1 MTPIT
6 IELAGSEHLSAIPAI
21 ELAASAMFP
30 EADLP
35 VENRFLVIEDEL
47 LQEAQSDAR
56 LWVALTDHRT
66 PVGFAMADIVD
77 GGAHLD
83 EMDVMPDFGRQGIGT
98 RLVHTLID
106 WARCGD
112 YPVLTLITF
121 RHLPWN
127 APFYEKLGFAA
138 MASSEPGEELAILLQ
153 AESEAGIDVHKR
165 VCMKLDLTKERGQ
178 AWAQQG

>member
-1 MTPIT
+1 MTEIS
-6 IELAGSEHLSAIPAI
+6 IKLAGSEHLLEIPAI

-35 VENRFLVIEDEL
+35 VEVRYLVIENEL

-56 LWVALTDHRT
+56 LWVALTDERT
-66 PVGFAMADIVD
+66 PVGFAMAGIID

-83 EMDVMPDFGRQGIGT
+83 EMDVMPDFGRQGVGT
-98 RLVHTLID
+98 RLVRTIID
-106 WARCGD
+106 WARLGD

-127 APFYEKLGFAA
+127 APFYERMGFEA
-138 MASSEPGEELAILLQ
+138 MATSELGEELSKLLQ
-153 AESEAGIDVHKR
+153 EDGDAGIDVHKR
-165 VCMKLDLTKERGQ
+165 VCMKLDLTRERN
-178 AWAQQG
+178 

>member
-1 MTPIT
+1 LTPIS

-35 VENRFLVIEDEL
+35 AEIRYLVTENEL
-47 LQEAQSDAR
+47 LNEAQSEAR
-56 LWVALTDHRT
+56 LWVALTDDRT
-66 PVGFAMADIVD
+66 PVGFAMTNVVD

-83 EMDVMPDFGRQGIGT
+83 EMDVMPDYGRQGIGT
-98 RLVHTLID
+98 RLMRTIID
-106 WARCGD
+106 WARLGD

-127 APFYEKLGFAA
+127 APFYERMGFEA
-138 MASSEPGEELAILLQ
+138 MATSELGEELANLLQ
-153 AESEAGIDVHKR
+153 EEGDAGIDVHKR
-165 VCMKLDLTKERGQ
+165 VCMKLDLTRERN
-178 AWAQQG
+178 

>member
-1 MTPIT
+1 MTEIS
-6 IELAGSEHLSAIPAI
+6 IKLAGSEHLSAIPAI

-35 VENRFLVIEDEL
+35 LEVRYLVIENEL

-56 LWVALTDHRT
+56 LWVALTDERT
-66 PVGFAMADIVD
+66 PVGFAMAGIID

-83 EMDVMPDFGRQGIGT
+83 EMDVMPDFGRQGVGT
-98 RLVHTLID
+98 RLVRTIID
-106 WARCGD
+106 WARLGD

-127 APFYEKLGFAA
+127 APFYERMGFEA
-138 MASSEPGEELAILLQ
+138 MATSELGEELANLLQ
-153 AESEAGIDVHKR
+153 EEGDAGIDVHKR
-165 VCMKLDLTKERGQ
+165 VCMKLDLTRERN
-178 AWAQQG
+178 

>member
-1 MTPIT
+1 MTEIN
-6 IELAGSEHLSAIPAI
+6 IKLAGSEHLSAIPAI

-35 VENRFLVIEDEL
+35 VEVRYLVIENEL

-56 LWVALTDHRT
+56 LWVALTDERT
-66 PVGFAMADIVD
+66 PVGFAMAGIID

-83 EMDVMPDFGRQGIGT
+83 EMDVMPDFGRQGVGT
-98 RLVHTLID
+98 RLVRTIID
-106 WARCGD
+106 WARLGD

-127 APFYEKLGFAA
+127 APFYERMGFEA
-138 MASSEPGEELAILLQ
+138 MATSELGEELAKLLQ
-153 AESEAGIDVHKR
+153 EEGDAGIDVHKR
-165 VCMKLDLTKERGQ
+165 VCMKLDLTRERN
-178 AWAQQG
+178 

>member
-1 MTPIT
+1 MTEIS
-6 IELAGSEHLSAIPAI
+6 IKLAGSEHLSAIPAI

-35 VENRFLVIEDEL
+35 VEVRYLVIENEL

-56 LWVALTDHRT
+56 LWVALTDERT
-66 PVGFAMADIVD
+66 PVGFAMAGIID

-83 EMDVMPDFGRQGIGT
+83 EMDVMPDFGRQGVGT
-98 RLVHTLID
+98 RLVRTIID
-106 WARCGD
+106 WARLGE

-127 APFYEKLGFAA
+127 APFYERMGFEA
-138 MASSEPGEELAILLQ
+138 MATSELGEELAKLLQ
-153 AESEAGIDVHKR
+153 EDGDAGIDVHKR
-165 VCMKLDLTKERGQ
+165 VCMKLDLPRERN
-178 AWAQQG
+178 

>member
-1 MTPIT
+1 LTEIS
-6 IELAGSEHLSAIPAI
+6 IKLAGSEHLSAIPAI

-35 VENRFLVIEDEL
+35 VEVRYLVIENEL

-56 LWVALTDHRT
+56 LWVALTDECT
-66 PVGFAMADIVD
+66 PVGFAMAGIID

-83 EMDVMPDFGRQGIGT
+83 EMDVMPDFSRQGVGT
-98 RLVHTLID
+98 RLVRTIID
-106 WARCGD
+106 WARLGD

-127 APFYEKLGFAA
+127 APFYERMGFEA
-138 MASSEPGEELAILLQ
+138 MATSELGEELAKLLQ
-153 AESEAGIDVHKR
+153 EEGDAGIDVHKR
-165 VCMKLDLTKERGQ
+165 VCMKLDLTRERN
-178 AWAQQG
+178 

>member
-1 MTPIT
+1 LTPIS

-35 VENRFLVIEDEL
+35 AEIRYLVTENEFLN
-47 LQEAQSDAR
+47 EAQSEAR
-56 LWVALTDHRT
+56 LWVALDDDGT

-98 RLVHTLID
+98 RLMHTLID
-106 WARCGD
+106 WARLGD
-112 YPVLTLITF
+112 YPALTLITF
-121 RHLPWN
+121 RHIPWN
-127 APFYEKLGFAA
+127 APFYERMGFVS
-138 MASSEPGEELAILLQ
+138 MTTSELGEELANLLQ
-153 AESEAGIDVHKR
+153 EEGEAGIDVHKR
-165 VCMKLDLTKERGQ
+165 VCMKLDLTRERT
-178 AWAQQG
+178 

>member
-1 MTPIT
+1 MTPIS

-30 EADLP
+30 KADLP
-35 VENRFLVIEDEL
+35 AEIRYLVTENEL
-47 LQEAQSDAR
+47 LNEAQSEAR
-56 LWVALTDHRT
+56 LWVALTDDRT
-66 PVGFAMADIVD
+66 PVGFAMINVVD

-98 RLVHTLID
+98 RLMRTIID
-106 WARCGD
+106 WARLGD

-127 APFYEKLGFAA
+127 APFYERMGFEA
-138 MASSEPGEELAILLQ
+138 MATSELGDELANLLT
-153 AESEAGIDVHKR
+153 EEGEAGIDVHKR
-165 VCMKLDLTKERGQ
+165 VCMKLDLTRERN
-178 AWAQQG
+178 

>member
-1 MTPIT
+1 MTEIN
-6 IELAGSEHLSAIPAI
+6 IKLAGSEHLSAIPAI

-35 VENRFLVIEDEL
+35 VENRFLVIETEL
-47 LQEAQSDAR
+47 LEEAQSEAR
-56 LWVALTDHRT
+56 LWVALTDDRT

-98 RLVHTLID
+98 RLVRAFID
-106 WARCGD
+106 WARSGN
-112 YPVLTLITF
+112 YPCVTLITF

-127 APFYEKLGFAA
+127 APFYEKMGFEAMKPSELGEQL
-138 MASSEPGEELAILLQ
+138 ASLLHEEGK
-153 AESEAGIDVHKR
+153 AGIDVYKR
-165 VCMKLDLTKERGQ
+165 VCMKLDLTQERN
-178 AWAQQG
+178 

>member
-1 MTPIT
+1 LTEIS
-6 IELAGSEHLSAIPAI
+6 IKLAGSEHLSAIPAI

-35 VENRFLVIEDEL
+35 LEVRYLVIENEL

-56 LWVALTDHRT
+56 LWVALTDERT
-66 PVGFAMADIVD
+66 PVGFAMAGIID

-83 EMDVMPDFGRQGIGT
+83 EMDVMPDFGRQGVGT
-98 RLVHTLID
+98 RLVRTIID
-106 WARCGD
+106 WARLGD

-127 APFYEKLGFAA
+127 APFYERMGFEA
-138 MASSEPGEELAILLQ
+138 MATSELGEELAKLLQ
-153 AESEAGIDVHKR
+153 EEGDAGIDVHKR
-165 VCMKLDLTKERGQ
+165 VCMKLDLTRERN
-178 AWAQQG
+178 

>member
-1 MTPIT
+1 MTEIS
-6 IELAGSEHLSAIPAI
+6 IKLAGSEHLSAIPAI

-35 VENRFLVIEDEL
+35 VEVRYLVIENEL

-56 LWVALTDHRT
+56 LWVALTDERT
-66 PVGFAMADIVD
+66 PVGFAMAGIID

-83 EMDVMPDFGRQGIGT
+83 EMDVMPDFGRQGVGT
-98 RLVHTLID
+98 RLVRTIID
-106 WARCGD
+106 WARLGD

-127 APFYEKLGFAA
+127 APFYERMGFEA
-138 MASSEPGEELAILLQ
+138 MATSELGEELSKLLQ
-153 AESEAGIDVHKR
+153 EDGDAGIDVHKR
-165 VCMKLDLTKERGQ
+165 VCMKLDLTRERN
-178 AWAQQG
+178 